1 MTQTVA
7 LSAFFERSETS
18 RDGFPAESYV
28 AGFREPNGAN
38 VGMEITL
45 PAELVEQTVLTGSR
59 LSVGLAADGRLV
71 LDAEGLSDETLQA
84 ASAAG
89 GVREQTL
96 ESLVAAC
103 LDSELLAGDD
113 DAVGDLTSLRAQL
126 VRALAQLDG
135 TLERLK
141 QR

>member
-1 MTQTVA
+1 MIQTVE

-18 RDGFPAESYV
+18 RDGLPAESYV
-28 AGFREPNGAN
+28 AGFREPNGATI
-38 VGMEITL
+38 GMEITL
-45 PAELVEQTVLTGSR
+45 PAELVEQTVLTGAR
-59 LSVGLAADGRLV
+59 LSVGLAPDGRLV
-71 LDAEGLSDETLQA
+71 LDAEGLGDETLQA

-96 ESLVAAC
+96 VSLVAAC
-103 LDSELLAGDD
+103 LDPELLAGED

-141 QR
+141 QG

>member
-1 MTQTVA
+1 MTQTVE
-7 LSAFFERSETS
+7 LSAYFARAETS
-18 RDGFPAESYV
+18 REGFPAESYV
-28 AGFREPNGAN
+28 AGLRAPDGAPIG
-38 VGMEITL
+38 VEIRV
-45 PAELVEQTVLTGSR
+45 PAELVEQAVLVGSQ
-59 LSVGLAADGRLV
+59 LSVSLAPDGRLG
-71 LDAEGLSDETLQA
+71 LDADGLTDETLQA

-89 GVREQTL
+89 PVRQQTL

-103 LDSELLAGDD
+103 LDPELLAGED
-113 DAVGDLTSLRAQL
+113 DAIGDLSLLRAQL